1 MKATAWK
8 LKTQNKDEFIYH
20 LQIDDIKGKR
30 KMNNVTKAV
39 KDWGFFAEGYNPKN
53 KMSMLLVKREFPT
66 ETDWILWAR
75 EFPFLLQEING
86 MGNPKQIKLGIAS
99 KTRRKRRKKEK

>member
-53 KMSMLLVKREFPT
+53 KLLFGSVITAK
-66 ETDWILWAR
+66 A
-75 EFPFLLQEING
+75 
-86 MGNPKQIKLGIAS
+86 
-99 KTRRKRRKKEK
+99 